1 VRRYLIYFTTLMLMP
16 VLAFSRPPAVEY
28 FTSENGSVLNYSLT
42 SQRISDKS
50 ILDGR
55 YISIARLSLNTS
67 NMTLQLSVR
76 LKDKIPPANVDSLSG
91 VSCDLIYP
99 TIMAAMEMSLHKS
112 NTAGK
117 TSPTKSGSTYPKVVT
132 DSIPIQNISW
142 LPVKLEQNDSAI
154 VITCGG
160 NYY

>member
-1 VRRYLIYFTTLMLMP
+1 LMP

-42 SQRISDKS
+42 SQRIADKS

-76 LKDKIPPANVDSLSG
+76 LKDQSSPAAVDSLSG

-99 TIMAAMEMSLHKS
+99 TIMTAMEINLHQS
-112 NTAGK
+112 NP
-117 TSPTKSGSTYPKVVT
+117 TSGTSS
-132 DSIPIQNISW
+132 SIPVQNISW